1 MGVIFGT
8 YEELL
13 KLSDTE
19 NLIVKEK
26 NIPGYGGRIYKNRI
40 AIHQGID
47 TSVEKACVLAEE
59 LGHHYTSVGCI
70 LDQTDLANRKQERQA
85 RLWGYNKL
93 IGLMGIVR
101 AFNAGCQNQYEI
113 ADYLD
118 VTEEYLQECINC
130 YQSKYGICT
139 TVDNYVIYFVPYLTV
154 TEMI

>member
-1 MGVIFGT
+1 MT

-70 LDQTDLANRKQERQA
+70 LDQTDFANRKQERQA

-113 ADYLD
+113 AEYLD

>member
-1 MGVIFGT
+1 MIYNALLDEANAEGLSIKERPFKT
-8 YEELL
+8 Y
-13 KLSDTE
+13 D
-19 NLIVKEK
+19 
-26 NIPGYGGRIYKNRI
+26 GRIKGNNIYLRENMN
-40 AIHQGID
+40 
-47 TSVEKACVLAEE
+47 TTEKACVLAEE

-93 IGLMGIVR
+93 IGLIGIVH

>member
-1 MGVIFGT
+1 MT

-113 ADYLD
+113 AEYLD

>member
-1 MGVIFGT
+1 MT

-70 LDQTDLANRKQERQA
+70 LDQTDLANRKQEQQA